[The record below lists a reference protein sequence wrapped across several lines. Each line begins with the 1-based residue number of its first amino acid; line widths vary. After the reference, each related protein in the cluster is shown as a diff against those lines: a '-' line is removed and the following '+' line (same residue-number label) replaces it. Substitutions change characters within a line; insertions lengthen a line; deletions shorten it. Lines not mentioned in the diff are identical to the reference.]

1 MKPDEAIRWAGGS
14 QKALA
19 ERCGV
24 TESAV
29 SQWVDRGR
37 IPLFRAYQLES
48 LSAGE
53 LRVDASVY
61 QRNDEAA

>member
-19 ERCGV
+19 DWCGV

-29 SQWVDRGR
+29 SQWVDRGL
-37 IPLFRAYQLES
+37 IPMGRAYQLES
-48 LSAGE
+48 LSRGE
-53 LRVDASVY
+53 LRVDPAIYRRDS
-61 QRNDEAA
+61 EAA